1 MVKYHRGRGKKGGGV
16 RGVGGGQDGEPVQL
30 TVYKAKLRRC
40 GLS

>member
-1 MVKYHRGRGKKGGGV
+1 MVKYHRGRGEKGGGV
-16 RGVGGGQDGEPVQL
+16 RGGGQDGEPVQL

>member
-1 MVKYHRGRGKKGGGV
+1 MVKYHRGRGEKGGGV
-16 RGVGGGQDGEPVQL
+16 RGGGGQDGEPVQL

>member
-16 RGVGGGQDGEPVQL
+16 RGVGQDGELVQL
-30 TVYKAKLRRC
+30 TVYEAKLRRC